1 MKHFA
6 WNDLRDIVTV
16 QGRTWEH
23 EDNLYFNWSSSGFTV
38 RFRGSALLAE
48 FSAQSSEE
56 YDGIPGDPNTPHR
69 TVWPWISVFVDDN
82 DQPCRTFELTNK
94 STKYL
99 IYSGTDEQEHTV
111 RVVKLTENIKTGLSL
126 HSFDV
131 DGEILMPVVEPIKK
145 RIEFVGDSITCGF
158 GLGTSEKDR
167 FYYPQEENVWMAH
180 GPTAARCLGM
190 DWQMICISGICLAPR
205 KEIPMP
211 VAMNM
216 LYEYT
221 DRPAQQALELD
232 ADHWNFKEHPVDY
245 VVINLGTN
253 DATAASF
260 SAAPKKIEEQYEK
273 DYVHFLKT
281 VRKCN
286 GDKTKIICALGS
298 MDYYFYDAMN
308 RAVDTQG
315 YFQEGTFL
323 LPSESPAR
331 PVYRLYRPFRVSERP
346 GGQKPSAGGR
356 GNRPHCPAN
365 LPLGAGRTRPELYP
379 AQAGRTEGALP
390 YMVEPGTGLPQCP
403 H

>member
-190 DWQMICISGICLAPR
+190 DWQMICISGICH
-205 KEIPMP
+205 
-211 VAMNM
+211 
-216 LYEYT
+216 T
-221 DRPAQQALELD
+221 
-232 ADHWNFKEHPVDY
+232 
-245 VVINLGTN
+245 
-253 DATAASF
+253 
-260 SAAPKKIEEQYEK
+260 
-273 DYVHFLKT
+273 
-281 VRKCN
+281 
-286 GDKTKIICALGS
+286 
-298 MDYYFYDAMN
+298 
-308 RAVDTQG
+308 
-315 YFQEGTFL
+315 
-323 LPSESPAR
+323 
-331 PVYRLYRPFRVSERP
+331 
-346 GGQKPSAGGR
+346 
-356 GNRPHCPAN
+356 
-365 LPLGAGRTRPELYP
+365 
-379 AQAGRTEGALP
+379 
-390 YMVEPGTGLPQCP
+390 
-403 H
+403 

>member
-126 HSFDV
+126 HGFDV
-131 DGEILMPVVEPIKK
+131 DGKILMPVVEPIKK

-308 RAVDTQG
+308 RAVDTYRAETG
-315 YFQEGTFL
+315 DNNVYTFKYCRMSPMDPIGACGH
-323 LPSESPAR
+323 PSE
-331 PVYRLYRPFRVSERP
+331 LTQ
-346 GGQKPSAGGR
+346 QKMAK
-356 GNRPHCPAN
+356 
-365 LPLGAGRTRPELYP
+365 ELV
-379 AQAGRTEGALP
+379 AFIQALEKEL
-390 YMVEPGTGLPQCP
+390 VIE
-403 H
+403 

>member
-6 WNDLRDIVTV
+6 WNDLRDIVTCRDALGNTKIICISTGAAPALRFASEAV
-16 QGRTWEH
+16 HCLPSFLLKAVKNMMGFLVTQIHRIELSGRGFLFSWMTMINLAVLRTH
-23 EDNLYFNWSSSGFTV
+23 EQINKVSYL
-38 RFRGSALLAE
+38 FRYRRARA
-48 FSAQSSEE
+48 
-56 YDGIPGDPNTPHR
+56 YC
-69 TVWPWISVFVDDN
+69 
-82 DQPCRTFELTNK
+82 PCRKTDG
-94 STKYL
+94 KY
-99 IYSGTDEQEHTV
+99 Q
-111 RVVKLTENIKTGLSL
+111 TGLSL

-308 RAVDTQG
+308 RAVDTYRAETG
-315 YFQEGTFL
+315 DNNVYTFKYCRMSPMDPIGACGH
-323 LPSESPAR
+323 PSE
-331 PVYRLYRPFRVSERP
+331 LTQ
-346 GGQKPSAGGR
+346 QKMAKELV
-356 GNRPHCPAN
+356 AFIQA
-365 LPLGAGRTRPELYP
+365 LEKRTVIE
-379 AQAGRTEGALP
+379 
-390 YMVEPGTGLPQCP
+390 
-403 H
+403 

>member
-308 RAVDTQG
+308 RAVDCVTDLSGHKRMAIRVLQKL
-315 YFQEGTFL
+315 QHQLRADIGTF
-323 LPSESPAR
+323 
-331 PVYRLYRPFRVSERP
+331 
-346 GGQKPSAGGR
+346 
-356 GNRPHCPAN
+356 
-365 LPLGAGRTRPELYP
+365 
-379 AQAGRTEGALP
+379 QAGASARFNRFVDNAHVDQLVRLIEGGADDLRQP
-390 YMVEPGTGLPQCP
+390 YTLFIRRHPRSPPHRCRRSTASHGTS
-403 H
+403 